1 MSIRSRITSVI
12 TKVFGLEEGELQ
24 KAFILQF
31 ILFLLITTLLLLKP
45 TVNSLFLSALTADAL
60 PLAYMITAILAALGA
75 KFYDISLE
83 KFKLNSIVL
92 HTLYGTFTLILFF
105 ALAFHYKLESN
116 IILYAIYVFVAIYGL
131 LVTSQFWLMTNVVYN
146 IRQAKRVFGF
156 IGAGGIAGGITGGY
170 LTSVLAQLMPSEYIL
185 FVAAFLILCCVP
197 LYRYFWKREKKVGVE
212 WNGAF
217 AFVFPLS
224 LPLPP
229 ASLSCSS
236 TYTFDPRL
244 FFSPSGLG

>member
-83 KFKLNSIVL
+83 KSKNSWR
-92 HTLYGTFTLILFF
+92 GLF
-105 ALAFHYKLESN
+105 A
-116 IILYAIYVFVAIYGL
+116 
-131 LVTSQFWLMTNVVYN
+131 T
-146 IRQAKRVFGF
+146 FGF
-156 IGAGGIAGGITGGY
+156 H
-170 LTSVLAQLMPSEYIL
+170 
-185 FVAAFLILCCVP
+185 
-197 LYRYFWKREKKVGVE
+197 K
-212 WNGAF
+212 
-217 AFVFPLS
+217 LS
-224 LPLPP
+224 
-229 ASLSCSS
+229 
-236 TYTFDPRL
+236 
-244 FFSPSGLG
+244 G